1 MDNLLEE
8 HKKFFEKEFPFINLE
23 KLNENE
29 LIEFFTNKEQSLL
42 LQLLKINS
50 QINEKLNYKLKNL
63 CDYYLKENLTIEFNR
78 SKKGSKIIKKIN
90 KIYEKLIDNKFLIID
105 YDSFINAENDE
116 TKRQLINKFI
126 QEYLKKFDIFLNQ
139 VFIDIKQFPEFI
151 IKKYYKLITE
161 KILTNISIN
170 NIDISDIGRTIDEE
184 KINLIFND
192 YFINKTKKNFLNK
205 SYFNFL
211 LLSNYE
217 YFNNINGKNI
227 FILYSNFKYLFYI
240 FNLNKNNNTSDYEI
254 NKELDLL
261 LKENNEISLEEKN
274 KKLKTILNE
283 FKENSKKNNFFYYEI
298 ILLFTLIS
306 NFLIQKDLDNK
317 EISIILSQNFPTS
330 PKFKIIFE
338 NCLKHFDD
346 IIDVTTLIN
355 YIESILIQ
363 NILEYKQNFQN
374 FNEIYNYK
382 KIKNILSSIEEP
394 NYKLMIKDF
403 FDLCEK
409 KKLNLNSISLE
420 NLNSM
425 INSTNLT
432 ILISGFLSDNEDHIE
447 EWDNLTLDFNK
458 YHICYYYNWPGENA
472 FSAGAKT
479 LLNISN
485 IIFKKVTG
493 KKIEEQDIDKVIH
506 PEEIFINAMNNAKY
520 SGQLLACIL
529 VCKKF
534 FNIQTINLI
543 GFSLGCHV
551 IKNCIKFLYNIEKKY
566 KIDCSDIIK
575 DVYLIAGATTIKKE
589 KIDIYRNIFSEIING
604 KLVNAFSNED
614 EVLNKLYEFA
624 RKKKPIGNSKL
635 DLGDFQ
641 KLINV
646 DFTSLHM
653 GHTDYRKNM
662 DLVIE
667 KINLLT

>member
-50 QINEKLNYKLKNL
+50 QINDKLNYKLKNL

-105 YDSFINAENDE
+105 YDSFKNAENDE
-116 TKRQLINKFI
+116 KKRQLINKFI

-161 KILTNISIN
+161 KNLTNISIN

-240 FNLNKNNNTSDYEI
+240 FNLNKNNNTSDYEL
-254 NKELDLL
+254 NKELYLL

-306 NFLIQKDLDNK
+306 NFLIQKDLDNN

-374 FNEIYNYK
+374 FNEIYNFK

-403 FDLCEK
+403 FDYVK
-409 KKLNLNSISLE
+409 KKN
-420 NLNSM
+420 
-425 INSTNLT
+425 
-432 ILISGFLSDNEDHIE
+432 
-447 EWDNLTLDFNK
+447 
-458 YHICYYYNWPGENA
+458 
-472 FSAGAKT
+472 
-479 LLNISN
+479 
-485 IIFKKVTG
+485 
-493 KKIEEQDIDKVIH
+493 
-506 PEEIFINAMNNAKY
+506 
-520 SGQLLACIL
+520 
-529 VCKKF
+529 
-534 FNIQTINLI
+534 
-543 GFSLGCHV
+543 
-551 IKNCIKFLYNIEKKY
+551 
-566 KIDCSDIIK
+566 
-575 DVYLIAGATTIKKE
+575 
-589 KIDIYRNIFSEIING
+589 
-604 KLVNAFSNED
+604 
-614 EVLNKLYEFA
+614 
-624 RKKKPIGNSKL
+624 
-635 DLGDFQ
+635 
-641 KLINV
+641 
-646 DFTSLHM
+646 
-653 GHTDYRKNM
+653 
-662 DLVIE
+662 
-667 KINLLT
+667 

>member
-50 QINEKLNYKLKNL
+50 QINDKLNYKLKNL

-90 KIYEKLIDNKFLIID
+90 KIYEKLIDNKLLIID
-105 YDSFINAENDE
+105 YDSFLNAENDE
-116 TKRQLINKFI
+116 TKRQLINKCI
-126 QEYLKKFDIFLNQ
+126 QEYLKKFDIFLNE
-139 VFIDIKQFPEFI
+139 VFIENKQFPEFI

-274 KKLKTILNE
+274 KKLQTTLNE

-306 NFLIQKDLDNK
+306 NFLIQKNLDNK

-346 IIDVTTLIN
+346 IIDVTALIN

-374 FNEIYNYK
+374 FNEIYDFK

-409 KKLNLNSISLE
+409 KN
-420 NLNSM
+420 
-425 INSTNLT
+425 
-432 ILISGFLSDNEDHIE
+432 
-447 EWDNLTLDFNK
+447 
-458 YHICYYYNWPGENA
+458 
-472 FSAGAKT
+472 
-479 LLNISN
+479 
-485 IIFKKVTG
+485 
-493 KKIEEQDIDKVIH
+493 
-506 PEEIFINAMNNAKY
+506 
-520 SGQLLACIL
+520 
-529 VCKKF
+529 
-534 FNIQTINLI
+534 
-543 GFSLGCHV
+543 
-551 IKNCIKFLYNIEKKY
+551 
-566 KIDCSDIIK
+566 
-575 DVYLIAGATTIKKE
+575 
-589 KIDIYRNIFSEIING
+589 
-604 KLVNAFSNED
+604 
-614 EVLNKLYEFA
+614 
-624 RKKKPIGNSKL
+624 
-635 DLGDFQ
+635 
-641 KLINV
+641 
-646 DFTSLHM
+646 
-653 GHTDYRKNM
+653 
-662 DLVIE
+662 
-667 KINLLT
+667 